1 MARIRLG
8 ALLAAMLAI
17 AAQAPAWAD
26 TLKLAVGQ
34 RGNWDTSVAELGQRA
49 GIFRKHGLE
58 LEILYTA
65 GGGETQQAVLSR
77 SVDIGVA
84 AGTLGVLGAAAK
96 GAPVRIIG
104 AETTGAADLYWYV
117 PAPSPLKTVAD
128 LAGRTVA
135 FSTVGSS
142 TDAVGRMAMAQY
154 GTPFK
159 MVATGSP
166 PATFTQT
173 MSGQIDV
180 GWAAAPFGVEA
191 LRDGKTRVIFRGS
204 DVSAAQDQTIRVLLT
219 HAAVLA
225 QKKTLLLAF
234 MTAYRETIDAMYSD
248 DAVLKDYA
256 AFAGIPEAVAR
267 QTRDQFFPKA
277 AIDPDRIRG
286 LSAVMEDGV
295 RSKFMTAPLS
305 PDQLARVVVS
315 DQLK

>member
-1 MARIRLG
+1 MARLLLG
-8 ALLAAMLAI
+8 GLLALMLSG
-17 AAQAPAWAD
+17 PSWAE

-34 RGNWDTSVAELGQRA
+34 RGNWDTAVAELGQRA
-49 GIFRKHGLE
+49 GIFGRHGLE

-84 AGTLGVLGAAAK
+84 AGTLGVIGAASK

-117 PAPSPLKTVAD
+117 PAASPLKTVAD
-128 LAGRTVA
+128 LGGKTVA

-142 TDAVGRMAMAQY
+142 TDSVGRMALAQF
-154 GTPFK
+154 GVPFR

-173 MSGQIDV
+173 MSGQIDA

-191 LRDGKTRVIFRGS
+191 LRDGKIRAIFRGS
-204 DVSAAQDQTIRVLLT
+204 DVTAAQGQTIRVLMT

-225 QKKTLLLAF
+225 QKRPLLVAF
-234 MTAYRETIDAMYSD
+234 MQAYRETIDAMYAE
-248 DAVLKDYA
+248 DAVLRDYA
-256 AFAGIPEAVAR
+256 AFAGVPEAVAR
-267 QTRDQFFPKA
+267 DTRDTFFPKA
-277 AIDPDRIRG
+277 AIAPEPIVG
-286 LSAVMEDGV
+286 LEAVMDDAV
-295 RSKFMTAPLS
+295 RFKFMAAPLT
-305 PDQLARVVVS
+305 A
-315 DQLK
+315 DQLKQVLVLDLK